1 MSLFGELD
9 VASAN
14 DNPFFKEDGPY
25 TCVVAGAEI
34 KTSNKDGSK
43 GLALKYSIV
52 DGPKKGQ
59 FINEWKPIPF
69 SWELNG
75 YESQDDEKNTAG
87 YDDEIAGK
95 AARSLS
101 FLKAR
106 LKDFGFAPE
115 KMNILEPTDF
125 LNLPKLVVTIKNENG
140 RENVKGVDLQGSTAS
155 AGNKKAAGK
164 KGDPFSG

>member
-25 TCVVAGAEI
+25 TCAVSGAEI
-34 KTSNKDGSK
+34 KTSRKDGSK
-43 GLALKYSIV
+43 GLALKYTIV
-52 DGPKKGQ
+52 EGEKKGQ

-69 SWELNG
+69 SWNLNG
-75 YESQDDEKNTAG
+75 YATEEDEKNTAN
-87 YDDEIAGK
+87 YDPEIGGN

-115 KMNILEPTDF
+115 KMNNLEPTDF

-140 RENVKGVDLQGSTAS
+140 RENVKGVDLAS
-155 AGNKKAAGK
+155 GNVASGGK
-164 KGDPFSG
+164 KKDPFGK

>member
-14 DNPFFKEDGPY
+14 DNPFYKEDGPY
-25 TCVVAGAEI
+25 NCVVSGAEL

-75 YESQDDEKNTAG
+75 YESADDEKNTSG
-87 YDDEIAGK
+87 YDDEIASV

-115 KMNILEPTDF
+115 KMNVLEPSDF
-125 LNLPKLVVTIKNENG
+125 LNLPKLVVTIKNEKG
-140 RENVKGVDLQGSTAS
+140 RENVKGVDLQGPTAT
-155 AGNKKAAGK
+155 NKSKATGK
-164 KGDPFSG
+164 KNDPFSG

>member
-14 DNPFFKEDGPY
+14 DNPFYKDDGSY
-25 TCVVAGAEI
+25 TCVVAGAEL

-52 DGPKKGQ
+52 EGPKKGQ

-69 SWELNG
+69 SWQLNG
-75 YESQDDEKNTAG
+75 YESAEDEKNTTN
-87 YDDEIAGK
+87 YDDENASN

-115 KMNILEPTDF
+115 KMNILEPSDF
-125 LNLPKLVVTIKNENG
+125 LNLPKLVVTIKNEKG
-140 RENVKGVDLQGSTAS
+140 RENVKGVDLSGQPAS
-155 AGNKKAAGK
+155 ANNKKAAGK
-164 KGDPFSG
+164 KADPFSG